1 MRHSIL
7 NGIVYSIFNRFLI
20 DFGCPGASK
29 IIQIYYENSIF
40 WLLGNFN
47 IRSLLNT
54 ILVPT
59 WPHFGSKKSIES
71 GLGRVLARL
80 GGLLGRLEG
89 ALESSWAVLDRLQ
102 FVTEVSWGRL
112 GSVLGNKGQLG
123 LVQSRTPQKGSA
135 GSGHI
140 LAMHLPLGLE
150 LLYLSICLHFIY
162 LYLSAYGNVRT
173 RP

>member
-20 DFGCPGASK
+20 DLGCPGASK
-29 IIQIYYENSIF
+29 IIKITYENSTF
-40 WLLGNFN
+40 GLLGNFN

-59 WPHFGSKKSIES
+59 WPHFGSKRSIES

-89 ALESSWAVLDRLQ
+89 ALESSWAVLDRLGQ
-102 FVTEVSWGRL
+102 PSRPPKAEAGRRKTEKRTLRSTEGPG
-112 GSVLGNKGQLG
+112 GSPN
-123 LVQSRTPQKGSA
+123 PSA
-135 GSGHI
+135 TQRGPDI
-140 LAMHLPLGLE
+140 LA
-150 LLYLSICLHFIY
+150 IY
-162 LYLSAYGNVRT
+162 KANK
-173 RP
+173 

>member
-29 IIQIYYENSIF
+29 IIKIYYENNTF

-59 WPHFGSKKSIES
+59 WLHFGSKKSPKS

-80 GGLLGRLEG
+80 GGLSGRLEG
-89 ALESSWAVLDRLQ
+89 ALESSWAVLDRL
-102 FVTEVSWGRL
+102 
-112 GSVLGNKGQLG
+112 
-123 LVQSRTPQKGSA
+123 
-135 GSGHI
+135 
-140 LAMHLPLGLE
+140 
-150 LLYLSICLHFIY
+150 
-162 LYLSAYGNVRT
+162 
-173 RP
+173 

>member
-29 IIQIYYENSIF
+29 IIKIYYENSTF
-40 WLLGNFN
+40 WLLGSFN

-59 WPHFGSKKSIES
+59 CSKKSPES

-89 ALESSWAVLDRLQ
+89 ALKSSWAVLDRLGQ
-102 FVTEVSWGRL
+102 PSRLPKAEAGRR
-112 GSVLGNKGQLG
+112 KTKK
-123 LVQSRTPQKGSA
+123 RTPRSTEGPGGSPNP
-135 GSGHI
+135 GRTQRPPDI
-140 LAMHLPLGLE
+140 LA
-150 LLYLSICLHFIY
+150 IY
-162 LYLSAYGNVRT
+162 KANK
-173 RP
+173 